1 MDGET
6 QRLCYPWLTKGELE
20 AMSGPV
26 FGHSFLV
33 LKTID
38 ASRQPLE
45 WSPFV
50 CEECSGECRRPSLL
64 SRWCWELNK
73 CVFRDYNYRCC
84 SACWSIIKQQ
94 LWRYLDTQIMAG
106 PANTVW
112 GFLVEPAT
120 RSRRHKEY
128 LDQMWQLGWPIAFYQ
143 PLPPMAYTIRSG
155 IKPFKGWPF

>member
-1 MDGET
+1 MDGDT
-6 QRLCYPWLTKGELE
+6 RRLCYPWATNGELE
-20 AMSGPV
+20 AMSGRV

-33 LKTID
+33 LTRID
-38 ASRQPLE
+38 ASRKPLE

-50 CEECSGECRRPSLL
+50 CEECRRPSLL

-84 SACWSIIKQQ
+84 SACWSIIKKQ
-94 LWRYLDTQIMAG
+94 LWEYLEAQIMAG

-128 LDQMWQLGWPIAFYQ
+128 LDQMSQLGWPIAFYQ